1 MSGKTEQRA
10 GLALVLFAIV
20 LRAAVY
26 LDNRAFW
33 GDEVMIALNIRGRD
47 LLGLLA
53 PLDFDQTMPIPL
65 LLMTK
70 PLTML
75 LGHHEMV
82 YRLPMFLAGCVLPIL
97 VWRWFPSVVGR
108 VEALIILAFIA
119 IWQPL
124 IYYSS
129 ELKQYEF
136 DALATVMLIAV
147 ALRLFREAAD
157 PAAWRRMIGAGVVAL
172 LVSQPSVFVLAGVA
186 CGYLADRRIRTD
198 RTWRNNGVRAM
209 LVWGATFLVVFFG
222 SYRYSMDS
230 AYMRHYWE
238 SAFLRP
244 GPGWTERFL
253 DAAWTLSAIHDLP
266 GMRTIYVVPLAVLG
280 ALLVWRRLGTPALL
294 LLVIPFAAVVAAA
307 ILGLYPIAGRLVL
320 FTVPLLLW
328 SIASAITGFSR
339 RFSGAA
345 AGVVAAV
352 IFGILWAPASLRTVR
367 FAADP
372 PPRETVRQMAHHI
385 ARVDPRAP
393 TMLLF
398 GSYQGWAFY
407 TGDWSKPAQLGA
419 QTRQHFQCETDPAR
433 PPTCDRLSFVER
445 PGAPPA
451 LIAATPRVISD
462 STDQDWA
469 DTQAGRL
476 LALPERRAWILYSIY
491 NEGLVPRRLIER
503 ILARLEARG
512 ARIEAPVTL
521 GESALFRVALP

>member
-10 GLALVLFAIV
+10 GLALVLLAIV

-53 PLDFDQTMPIPL
+53 PLDFDQTIPIPL
-65 LLMTK
+65 LLLTK

-82 YRLPMFLAGCVLPIL
+82 YRLPMFLAGCALPVI
-97 VWRWFPSVVGR
+97 VWRWFPRVVGR

-124 IYYSS
+124 VYYSS

-136 DALATVMLIAV
+136 DALATVGLIAL

-157 PAAWRRMIGAGVVAL
+157 PAAWRGMIGGGAAAL
-172 LVSQPSVFVLAGVA
+172 LVSQPSIFVLAGVA
-186 CGYLADRRIRTD
+186 CGLLADRRTRTD
-198 RTWRNNGVRAM
+198 RAWRNNGVRA
-209 LVWGATFLVVFFG
+209 LLIWGATFLVVFFG
-222 SYRYSMDS
+222 SYRHSLDS
-230 AYMRHYWE
+230 AYMRQFWE

-244 GPGWTERFL
+244 GPGWTERLL

-266 GMRTIYVVPLAVLG
+266 GMRTIYVVPLAGLG
-280 ALLVWRRLGTPALL
+280 AFWIWRRLGVPALL
-294 LLVIPFAAVVAAA
+294 LLVVPVFAVLAAA
-307 ILGLYPIAGRLVL
+307 IMGLYPIAGRLVL

-328 SIASAITGFSR
+328 SIASAITGFFLW
-339 RFSGAA
+339 FSGPA
-345 AGVVAAV
+345 AGAVATV
-352 IFGILWAPASLRTVR
+352 IFGIVWAPATLRTIR

-372 PPRETVRQMAHHI
+372 PPREAVRQMARYI
-385 ARVDPRAP
+385 EQVDPGAP
-393 TMLLF
+393 VLLLF

-407 TGDWSKPAQLGA
+407 NGDWTNPAQIRA
-419 QTRQHFQCETDPAR
+419 RTRQHFRCETDPER
-433 PPTCDRLSFVER
+433 PPVCDRLSFVER
-445 PGAPPA
+445 PGTPPA

-469 DTQAGRL
+469 ETHAGRL

-491 NEGLVPRRLIER
+491 NEGLLSRRLTER
-503 ILARLEARG
+503 ILTRLEAAG
-512 ARIEAPVTL
+512 ARIEPPVTL
-521 GESALFRVALP
+521 GETALFRVALP